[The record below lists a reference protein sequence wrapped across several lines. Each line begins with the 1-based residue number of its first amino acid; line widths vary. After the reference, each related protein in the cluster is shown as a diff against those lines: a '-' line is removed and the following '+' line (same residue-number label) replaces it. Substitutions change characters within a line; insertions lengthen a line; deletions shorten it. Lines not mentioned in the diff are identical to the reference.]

1 MFTIKFSG
9 YIKDWEDGFRM
20 KVSVETLM
28 SIFKNKG
35 IKPSYT
41 RVRIMEYL
49 VANRSHPTADEIYNS
64 LVGEIPTL
72 SKTTVYNSMNA
83 FVQAGLARV
92 ITIEENGARYDADI
106 SDHGHFKCTQC
117 GRIYDFPVDMAGL
130 RPKGLAGFKVSQRDV
145 YFKGTCSGCLANK

>member
-1 MFTIKFSG
+1 
-9 YIKDWEDGFRM
+9 M

-41 RVRIMEYL
+41 RVRIMEYRRR
-49 VANRSHPTADEIYNS
+49 ANRSHTTGRIYNS

-72 SKTTVYNSMNA
+72 SKTTLYNSMNA
-83 FVQAGLARV
+83 FVEAGLARV

-106 SDHGHFKCTQC
+106 SDHGHFKCTRC
-117 GRIYDFPVDMAGL
+117 GRIYDFRWTWPHFS
-130 RPKGLAGFKVSQRDV
+130 PKGPSGFKVSQRDV